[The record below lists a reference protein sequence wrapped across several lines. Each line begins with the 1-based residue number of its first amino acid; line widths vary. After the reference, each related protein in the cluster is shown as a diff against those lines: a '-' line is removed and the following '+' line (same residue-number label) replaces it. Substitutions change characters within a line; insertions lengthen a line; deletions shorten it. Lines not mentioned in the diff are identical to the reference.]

1 MSIVT
6 RLGILA
12 SWQEVKELV
21 TCDQLV
27 VDLQPASKTMPS
39 LAPLREKLEA
49 AGLGE
54 TAVQECL
61 QVVENDICGQLVSEL
76 KEERQKKNRLL
87 LQLASLEVVGAGEGR
102 MMISY
107 VLKQACVGEGRKS
120 GPGGGGE
127 TLAGFGFWLCSI
139 IKAPSVYFSWLL

>member
-1 MSIVT
+1 M
-6 RLGILA
+6 
-12 SWQEVKELV
+12 

-27 VDLQPASKTMPS
+27 VDLQPASKAMPS

-54 TAVQECL
+54 AAVQECL

-87 LQLASLEVVGAGEGR
+87 LQLASLEVGGT
-102 MMISY
+102 
-107 VLKQACVGEGRKS
+107 GEGRKMMCFETNLC
-120 GPGGGGE
+120 GGGE
-127 TLAGFGFWLCSI
+127 KERTWGRG
-139 IKAPSVYFSWLL
+139 